1 MIRKYLIILFLLL
14 SGTFSRAQNKQ
25 LLYDF
30 VEVPQALMLNPGM
43 ETGFQWYAGI
53 PGLSG
58 IYAQACT
65 SGLSVNDIFANDGLD
80 INDKVRDR
88 AVFGLDIRD
97 NQAITSQIGVLSGG
111 FRSRKRPQDFYSFGI
126 YGESDWINYW
136 PRDLAILAYE
146 GNGNRIGQR
155 FDLSHLKTRGDV
167 LSVIHFGVNRRWNRK
182 LTVGVRGKIYSSIL
196 NYTSTSNDGYFLTR
210 QGQNNLLTNV
220 LVADMRLR
228 SSGLRALENAAD
240 EDVSQITSTVL
251 GRGLL
256 GGDLGL
262 GMDFGF
268 TYNLNPQTVITG
280 SILDL
285 GFIYHYSDVDN
296 FSLRGRAENEGVE
309 IILPD
314 ALIDPNADFW
324 QELVDEIEA
333 LIPFEEDTRSY
344 VTFRPTKLYGSIK
357 YSWGIP
363 NNSGMQDC
371 DCDVTATARA
381 TRNIYRNSVGGQLF
395 MVNRPRGPQAAISAF
410 YDRRFGNFLALRT
423 TYTLDKYSQTNFG
436 LGLSLQA
443 GPVNFYILADNLL
456 AYQNLA
462 AAHTASF
469 QFGLN
474 ILSWDTN

>member
-1 MIRKYLIILFLLL
+1 MIRKQIIIIFLFFL
-14 SGTFSRAQNKQ
+14 SAVCRAQNKQ
-25 LLYDF
+25 LLYDY
-30 VEVPQALMLNPGM
+30 VEIPQALMLNPGM
-43 ETGFQWYAGI
+43 ETGYDWYAGI
-53 PGLSG
+53 PVISG
-58 IYAQACT
+58 IHTQAGT
-65 SGLSVNDIFANDGLD
+65 SGLSVNDIFADDGLD

-97 NQAITSQIGVLSGG
+97 NQTITGQIEVLSGG

-126 YGESDWINYW
+126 YGEGDWINYW

-146 GNGNRIGQR
+146 GNGNRIGVR
-155 FDLSHLKTRGDV
+155 FDLSHLKTRGDI
-167 LSVIHFGVNRRWNRK
+167 LSVFHFGVNRVWNRN
-182 LTVGVRGKIYSSIL
+182 LTVGIRGKLYSSIL
-196 NYTSTSNDGYFLTR
+196 NYTSTNNDGYFLTQ
-210 QGQNNLLTNV
+210 QGQNNILTNI
-220 LVADMRLR
+220 LDADMRLR
-228 SSGLRALENAAD
+228 TSGLRALEDAAD
-240 EDVSQITSTVL
+240 QDISQITSTIL

-256 GGDLGL
+256 GGDIGL

-268 TYNLNPQTVITG
+268 TYKLNPQTVITG
-280 SILDL
+280 SVLDL

-296 FSLRGRAENEGVE
+296 FSLVGRAENEGVE

-314 ALIDPNADFW
+314 ALVDPSADFW

-344 VTFRPTKLYGSIK
+344 ITFRPTKLYGSIK
-357 YSWGIP
+357 YSWGMPGNSP
-363 NNSGMQDC
+363 NQDC
-371 DCDVTATARA
+371 DCDINGTAR
-381 TRNIYRNSVGGQLF
+381 TNRNIYRNSVGGQLF
-395 MVNRPRGPQAAISAF
+395 MVNRPRGPQAALTGF
-410 YDRRFGNFLALRT
+410 YDRRLGNFLALRT
-423 TYTLDKYSQTNFG
+423 TYTVDKYSLTNIG

-474 ILSWDTN
+474 ILSWPTN

>member
-1 MIRKYLIILFLLL
+1 MIRKHCIIFLLFFL
-14 SGTFSRAQNKQ
+14 STLCRAQNKQ

-30 VEVPQALMLNPGM
+30 LEVPQALMLNPGM
-43 ETGFQWYAGI
+43 ETGYDWYAGL

-58 IYAQACT
+58 IYGQAGT
-65 SGLSVNDIFANDGLD
+65 SGLSVDDIFANDGLD

-88 AVFGLDIRD
+88 AVFGLGTRD
-97 NQAITSQIGVLSGG
+97 NQAITSQIEVFSGG
-111 FRSRKRPQDFYSFGI
+111 FRSRKRPQDFYSFGM
-126 YGESDWINYW
+126 YGEFDWINYW
-136 PRDLAILAYE
+136 PRDLAILAFE
-146 GNGNRIGQR
+146 GNANRIGER
-155 FDLSHLKTRGDV
+155 FDLSHLKTRGDI
-167 LSVIHFGVNRRWNRK
+167 LSVIHFGINRRWNRN
-182 LTVGVRGKIYSSIL
+182 LTVGVRGKLYSSIL

-210 QGQNNLLTNV
+210 QGQNNLLTNI

-228 SSGLRALENAAD
+228 SSGLRALESAAD
-240 EDVSQITSTVL
+240 DGGSGVSTIL

-262 GMDFGF
+262 GLDLGF
-268 TYNLNPQTVITG
+268 TYNLNQQTVITG

-285 GFIYHYSDVDN
+285 GFIYHYSDIEN
-296 FSLRGRAENEGVE
+296 YSLKGRAANEGVE
-309 IILPD
+309 VILPD
-314 ALIDPNADFW
+314 ALVDPGADFW

-333 LIPFEEDTRSY
+333 LIPFEEDTNSY

-357 YSWGIP
+357 YSWGLP
-363 NNSGMQDC
+363 SNSGMQDC
-371 DCDVTATARA
+371 DCDVMATSST
-381 TRNIYRNSVGGQLF
+381 TRNMYRNSVGGQLF
-395 MVNRPRGPQAAISAF
+395 IVNRPRGPQAALTGF

-423 TYTLDKYSQTNFG
+423 TYTLDKYSLANFG
-436 LGLSLQA
+436 LGLSFQA
-443 GPVNFYILADNLL
+443 GPLNFYVVADNLL